1 MGLPKPGATD
11 AKTPA
16 EEEPKK
22 PKHRKLGDKPARSQ
36 VFDKSLIKKQ
46 KALIEKLKKKRE
58 EDPDDKKA
66 LIEFLDPEDLAAL
79 ASGVSLPN

>member
-1 MGLPKPGATD
+1 M
-11 AKTPA
+11 
-16 EEEPKK
+16 
-22 PKHRKLGDKPARSQ
+22 
-36 VFDKSLIKKQ
+36 KKQ

-79 ASGVSLPN
+79 ASGVSLPNQRKNKKKIETEEDRKMTTQKAIAQLERNMKIM

>member
-1 MGLPKPGATD
+1 
-11 AKTPA
+11 
-16 EEEPKK
+16 
-22 PKHRKLGDKPARSQ
+22 
-36 VFDKSLIKKQ
+36 
-46 KALIEKLKKKRE
+46 LKKKRE

>member
-1 MGLPKPGATD
+1 M
-11 AKTPA
+11 
-16 EEEPKK
+16 
-22 PKHRKLGDKPARSQ
+22 
-36 VFDKSLIKKQ
+36 FDKSLMKKQ

-79 ASGVSLPN
+79 ASGVSLPNQRKNKKKIETEEDRKMTTQKAIA